1 MQLPPM
7 PFAVTTGPVLVQPCI
22 PLGPGKTSG
31 AFTIGDFLVR
41 QVGYTAGYQEHWHD
55 RGQVFTFSKA
65 NSISNFAIGKL
76 KLLPGNELL
85 RLRR

>member
-41 QVGYTAGYQEHWHD
+41 QVGYTAGYCAEH
-55 RGQVFTFSKA
+55 
-65 NSISNFAIGKL
+65 
-76 KLLPGNELL
+76 
-85 RLRR
+85 